1 MPGPTR
7 SLITPRRVFVAVG
20 VLLLA
25 GMAAFEI
32 ERASLAFMRTHPG
45 EPAPSVTP
53 PSNAVGESSDL
64 SLSIVDPPTAV
75 PALLFVDGYGR
86 AMTLADFR
94 GRVVLLNVW
103 ATWCV
108 PCRKEMPT
116 LDRLEAKLGGPD
128 FQVIALSIDR
138 QGLAVVKPFYQE
150 LGLTNLGI
158 AVDESGKA
166 AHLLHAVGVPLTLLI
181 DREGR
186 EVARKMGPAEW
197 DSPEMTTII
206 RRYLEPQPGAQPA
219 MLPVGGSQQR
229 TR

>member
-1 MPGPTR
+1 MPGPIR
-7 SLITPRRVFVAVG
+7 SLITPRSVFVAVVG
-20 VLLLA
+20 LLLGGVA
-25 GMAAFEI
+25 VLEI
-32 ERASLAFMRTHPG
+32 EGASLVFMRTHPG

-53 PSNAVGESSDL
+53 PSNAVAESSDL

-197 DSPEMTTII
+197 DSPAMTTII
-206 RRYLEPQPGAQPA
+206 RPYLEPQPGPQPP
-219 MLPVGGSQQR
+219 MLPSRGSH
-229 TR
+229 

>member
-1 MPGPTR
+1 MPGPIR
-7 SLITPRRVFVAVG
+7 SLITPRSVFVAVV

-25 GMAAFEI
+25 GVAAFEI
-32 ERASLAFMRTHPG
+32 ERASLVFMRTHPG

-53 PSNAVGESSDL
+53 PSNAVAESSDL
-64 SLSIVDPPTAV
+64 S
-75 PALLFVDGYGR
+75 
-86 AMTLADFR
+86 
-94 GRVVLLNVW
+94 
-103 ATWCV
+103 
-108 PCRKEMPT
+108 
-116 LDRLEAKLGGPD
+116 GGPD